1 MESRHIT
8 AVKKPWRWS
17 NRYNALSQMLL
28 TNQWLDKLS
37 ALRSEL
43 AVHGLVTPNHPPP
56 LDPFDLDEENVGAV
70 DDQVL
75 TEVKLAS
82 TKGKITS
89 VTTMIHYLS
98 LLLSQSMLIPKASNI
113 SQPIQTTPICQ
124 SSHADSF
131 MINCVVVTNL
141 FLMTFM
147 WMNVQRSCPACMFII
162 QQSHHSMHRVIF
174 RE

>member
-43 AVHGLVTPNHPPP
+43 AVHGLVTPNNPPP
-56 LDPFDLDEENVGAV
+56 LDPLDLDEENVGAV
-70 DDQVL
+70 DEQVR
-75 TEVKLAS
+75 TEVKVAS

-89 VTTMIHYLS
+89 VTTMIHY
-98 LLLSQSMLIPKASNI
+98 
-113 SQPIQTTPICQ
+113 
-124 SSHADSF
+124 
-131 MINCVVVTNL
+131 
-141 FLMTFM
+141 
-147 WMNVQRSCPACMFII
+147 
-162 QQSHHSMHRVIF
+162 
-174 RE
+174 